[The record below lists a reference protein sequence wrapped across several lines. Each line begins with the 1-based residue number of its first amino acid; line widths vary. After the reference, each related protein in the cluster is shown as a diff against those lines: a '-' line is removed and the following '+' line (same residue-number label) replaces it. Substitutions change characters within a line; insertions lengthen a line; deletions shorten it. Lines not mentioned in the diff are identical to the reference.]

1 VTELRFYHLLDQRLE
16 RVLPQLLEISL
27 DRGWRVV
34 VQAASEERIEAL
46 DAHLWT
52 YRDDSF
58 LPHGTARNADAVDQ
72 PVLLTIDEGNINDAN
87 VRFLIDGA
95 PIPEDASRYD
105 RLVLIFDGTDDDA
118 VARAREQWAQA
129 KAQGYDASYWQPDDS
144 GRWVQKA

>member
-1 VTELRFYHLLDQRLE
+1 MTEIRFYHLLDQRLE

-27 DRGWRVV
+27 ERGWRVV
-34 VQAASEERIEAL
+34 VQAASDERVEAL

-58 LPHGTARNADAVDQ
+58 LPHGTSRSPDAAEQ
-72 PVLLTIDEGNINDAN
+72 PVLLTTGEGNANRAN

-95 PIPEDASRYD
+95 PLPEDAPSYE
-105 RLVLIFDGTDDDA
+105 RLVLIFDGTDDEA
-118 VARAREQWAQA
+118 VARAREQWTQT
-129 KAQGYDASYWQPDDS
+129 KAQGFDASYWQPDES

>member
-1 VTELRFYHLLDQRLE
+1 MTEVRFYHLLDQRLE

-58 LPHGTARNADAVDQ
+58 LPHGTSRNADAADQ
-72 PVLLTIDEGNINDAN
+72 PILLTVSDSNANNAN

-95 PIPEDASRYD
+95 PIPDDAAQYD
-105 RLVLIFDGTDDDA
+105 RLVLIFDGTDEEA
-118 VARAREQWAQA
+118 VARAREQWSQA
-129 KAQGYDASYWQPDDS
+129 KASGYDASYWQPDER
-144 GRWVQKA
+144 GRWIQKT

>member
-1 VTELRFYHLLDQRLE
+1 MTEVRFYHLLDQRLE
-16 RVLPQLLEISL
+16 RVLPQLLEVSL

-34 VQAASEERIEAL
+34 VQAASDERIEAL

-58 LPHGTARNADAVDQ
+58 LPHGTSRNPDAADQ
-72 PVLLTIDEGNINDAN
+72 PVLLTAGEGNPNNAN

-95 PIPEDASRYD
+95 PLPDDAAQYQ
-105 RLVLIFDGTDDDA
+105 RLVLIFDGTDDEA
-118 VARAREQWAQA
+118 VARAREQWSQS
-129 KAQGYDASYWQPDDS
+129 KEQGFDASYWQPDDS

>member
-1 VTELRFYHLLDQRLE
+1 MTEVRFYHLLEQRLE

-34 VQAASEERIEAL
+34 VQAASDERIEAL

-52 YRDDSF
+52 YREDSF
-58 LPHGTARNADAVDQ
+58 LPHGTSRNPDAADQ
-72 PVLLTIDEGNINDAN
+72 PVLLTAGESNANNAN

-95 PIPEDASRYD
+95 PLPEDAAQYD
-105 RLVLIFDGTDDDA
+105 RLVLIFDGTDDTA
-118 VARAREQWAQA
+118 VARAREQWSQA
-129 KAQGYDASYWQPDDS
+129 KEQGFDASYWQPDDG

>member
-1 VTELRFYHLLDQRLE
+1 MTEIRFYHLQDQRLE

-27 DRGWRVV
+27 QRGWRVV
-34 VQAASEERIEAL
+34 VQTGSDERVDAL

-58 LPHGTARNADAVDQ
+58 LPHGVARNADAADQ
-72 PVLLTIDEGNINDAN
+72 PIALTADDCNPNNAT

-95 PIPEDASRYD
+95 PIPPDAARYE
-105 RLVLIFDGTDDDA
+105 RLVLIFDGNDEEA
-118 VARAREQWAQA
+118 LALARERWAQT
-129 KAQGYDASYWQPDDS
+129 KAHEFDASYWQPDDQ